1 MQLKTFIL
9 TLFLAA
15 ALPLLAYEAPITE
28 PGATGVNDLYTT
40 TYSNPGGPNRAGG
53 PNRIGET
60 GGTSAGDVQGDPGTA
75 GEGSPVGAPWV
86 LLGFAAAYGAF
97 RLKKKQKEE

>member
-40 TYSNPGGPNRAGG
+40 TYSNPGGPNHAPSG
-53 PNRIGET
+53 PNRTPGS
-60 GGTSAGDVQGDPGTA
+60 GADNPGQGPAD
-75 GEGSPVGAPWV
+75 GSPVGAPWI

>member
-40 TYSNPGGPNRAGG
+40 ADGNLGGPNHAPSG
-53 PNRIGET
+53 PNRTILRPGEY
-60 GGTSAGDVQGDPGTA
+60 DQDPT
-75 GEGSPVGAPWV
+75 SPVGAPWI

>member
-28 PGATGVNDLYTT
+28 PGATGVNDMYTT
-40 TYSNPGGPNRAGG
+40 ADGNLGGPNHAPGGPNRATMEDDGWLDLND
-53 PNRIGET
+53 PLY
-60 GGTSAGDVQGDPGTA
+60 GDN
-75 GEGSPVGAPWV
+75 GSPVGASWI

-97 RLKKKQKEE
+97 RLKKGE

>member
-40 TYSNPGGPNRAGG
+40 ADGNLGGPNHAPSGPNRAIVNPGD
-53 PNRIGET
+53 IGE
-60 GGTSAGDVQGDPGTA
+60 QDP
-75 GEGSPVGAPWV
+75 EYPVGAPWI

>member
-53 PNRIGET
+53 PNRNPISQGEV
-60 GGTSAGDVQGDPGTA
+60 DEEDYHDPT
-75 GEGSPVGAPWV
+75 SPVGAPWI

>member
-15 ALPLLAYEAPITE
+15 ALPILAYEAPITE

-40 TYSNPGGPNRAGG
+40 TYSNPGGPNQAPGG
-53 PNRIGET
+53 PNRIGN
-60 GGTSAGDVQGDPGTA
+60 GPDNPGNA
-75 GEGSPVGAPWV
+75 AEGSPIGAPWI

-97 RLKKKQKEE
+97 RLKRS

>member
-28 PGATGVNDLYTT
+28 PGATGVNDMYTT
-40 TYSNPGGPNRAGG
+40 ADGNLGGPNHAPSGPNRISGEDVNPGGP
-53 PNRIGET
+53 
-60 GGTSAGDVQGDPGTA
+60 
-75 GEGSPVGAPWV
+75 GSPVGAPWI

-97 RLKKKQKEE
+97 RLKKKE

>member
-40 TYSNPGGPNRAGG
+40 TYDNPGGPNHAPGG
-53 PNRIGET
+53 PNRISGET
-60 GGTSAGDVQGDPGTA
+60 VNPGEA
-75 GEGSPVGAPWV
+75 GSPVGAPWI

-97 RLKKKQKEE
+97 RLKKR

>member
-1 MQLKTFIL
+1 M
-9 TLFLAA
+9 AA

-40 TYSNPGGPNRAGG
+40 TYSNPGGPNHAPCG
-53 PNRIGET
+53 PNRV
-60 GGTSAGDVQGDPGTA
+60 SKPDDPFTPA
-75 GEGSPVGAPWV
+75 DGSPVGAPWV

-97 RLKKKQKEE
+97 RLKRS

>member
-1 MQLKTFIL
+1 MQLKTLIL

-28 PGATGVNDLYTT
+28 PGATGVTPMYTT
-40 TYSNPGGPNRAGG
+40 AGGGPHRAAMEEGDDT
-53 PNRIGET
+53 PYNPSDWT
-60 GGTSAGDVQGDPGTA
+60 GGSGSEPGFGDN
-75 GEGSPVGAPWV
+75 GSPVGAPWI

-97 RLKKKQKEE
+97 RLKKGE

>member
-53 PNRIGET
+53 PNRIG
-60 GGTSAGDVQGDPGTA
+60 GGADNPGRGPA
-75 GEGSPVGAPWV
+75 DGSPVGAPWI